1 MKPELLKQ
9 IEEMLVKNYTEV
21 REAHW
26 RGFLLGRRGT
36 YLWNTLRT
44 HA

>member
-9 IEEMLVKNYTEV
+9 IEELLVKNYTAV
-21 REAHW
+21 REARW
-26 RGFLLGRRGT
+26 LGYLLGRRGT
-36 YLWNTLRT
+36 YLWHALRA